1 MELLDKIV
9 LPQSAE
15 HIELLHY
22 MLLLVLF
29 LFIPFISVIFGG
41 TLFSVFYKRKYEKG
55 GDQNNGV
62 LAREFIN
69 KSSVNKSIG
78 IILGIVPLIGTIL
91 IYTQLLIKS
100 GNTALS
106 YFLASLVFLIP
117 AIILI
122 YTYRYSY
129 NFSQIFKRINQPGN
143 EPEQEDLS
151 EFKTNAVR
159 LASKTG
165 RNGLVVLFFSMW
177 FFIAGLTE
185 AASGG
190 SEQSTFLG
198 GLFLTQVIIRLLFFV
213 FFSTA
218 FAGSTLLFSFF
229 YWEGGTKKYTDEVN
243 DFIRVHTSKVT
254 LWSAI
259 PLPLFIFLTL
269 LNIPAELLSGSMF
282 GFSIISLVL
291 IFISYHS
298 LYSLRKGPVINASG
312 IVFYSLLVAM
322 LCLTIKDQLILSNAT
337 KTHSLI
343 LASQYDKYLA
353 DLKGET
359 GIVAVSGQDIFN
371 TRCSACHKFDVKL
384 VGPPYKETLPKYE
397 GKLAQLISFIK
408 NPVKVNAAYP
418 PMPNPGLKPNEVEAV
433 AKYILETYKK

>member
-1 MELLDKIV
+1 MTFLDKFV

-22 MLLLVLF
+22 MLLLVQF
-29 LFIPFISVIFGG
+29 LFIPFISLIFGG
-41 TLFSVFYKRKYEKG
+41 TLFSIFFKRKYEKG
-55 GDQNNGV
+55 SDRNYEI
-62 LAREFIN
+62 LSKEFIN
-69 KSSVNKSIG
+69 TSTINKSIG
-78 IILGIVPLIGTIL
+78 VILGIVPLIAIIL
-91 IYTQLLIKS
+91 MYAQLLTQS
-100 GNTALS
+100 GDSVLS
-106 YFLASLVFLIP
+106 YLLVSFLFLLP

-122 YTYRYSY
+122 YTYRYSF
-129 NFSQIFKRINQPGN
+129 NFSQIFEPVHQSPN
-143 EPEQEDLS
+143 EFEQEDFLQLKS
-151 EFKTNAVR
+151 SAIK

-165 RNGLVVLFFSMW
+165 RNGLIFLFFSMW
-177 FFIAGLTE
+177 FFIAGLTQ
-185 AASGG
+185 ANNVDTIKF
-190 SEQSTFLG
+190 TFVS
-198 GLFLTQVIIRLLFFV
+198 GLFSFPVIIRLFLFI
-213 FFSTA
+213 FFALA

-229 YWEGGTKKYTDEVN
+229 YWEGGNKKYSNEIKNFVKE
-243 DFIRVHTSKVT
+243 HTYKVT
-254 LWSAI
+254 LWSSI
-259 PLPLFIFLTL
+259 SLPLFILLTL
-269 LNIPAELLSGSMF
+269 INIPSELLSGSIF
-282 GFSIISLVL
+282 GFSIISLLL

-298 LYSLRKGPVINASG
+298 IYSLNKGTVLNAAG
-312 IVFYSLLVAM
+312 VVFYSLLFA
-322 LCLTIKDQLILSNAT
+322 LLSLIIKDQLVMANAT

-397 GKLAQLISFIK
+397 GKLAQLVAFIK

-418 PMPNPGLKPNEVEAV
+418 PMPNPGLKPNEAEAV

>member
-1 MELLDKIV
+1 MTFLDKFV

-29 LFIPFISVIFGG
+29 LFIPFISLIFGG
-41 TLFSVFYKRKYEKG
+41 TLFSSFYKRKYEKG
-55 GDQNNGV
+55 GDRNYEI
-62 LAREFIN
+62 LAKEFIN
-69 KSSVNKSIG
+69 TSTINKSIG
-78 IILGIVPLIGTIL
+78 IILGIVPLIAIIL
-91 IYTQLLIKS
+91 MYAQLLNQS
-100 GNTALS
+100 GDSALS
-106 YFLASLVFLIP
+106 YLMISFLFLLP

-122 YTYRYSY
+122 YTYRYSF
-129 NFSQIFKRINQPGN
+129 NFSQIFEPVHQSPN
-143 EPEQEDLS
+143 ESAQEDFLQLKS
-151 EFKTNAVR
+151 SAIK

-165 RNGLVVLFFSMW
+165 RNGLVFLFFSIW
-177 FFIAGLTE
+177 FFVAGLNE
-185 AASGG
+185 A
-190 SEQSTFLG
+190 STVDTTKFIFVG
-198 GLFLTQVIIRLLFFV
+198 GLFSLPVIIKLFLFI
-213 FFSTA
+213 FFSLA

-229 YWEGGTKKYTDEVN
+229 YWEGGNKKYSNEIKNFVKEQ
-243 DFIRVHTSKVT
+243 TSKIT

-259 PLPLFIFLTL
+259 SLPLLILFTL
-269 LNIPAELLSGSMF
+269 INIPSELLSGSIF
-282 GFSIISLVL
+282 GFSIISLLL

-298 LYSLRKGPVINASG
+298 IYSLTKGTAMNAG
-312 IVFYSLLVAM
+312 GVVFYSLLFA
-322 LCLTIKDQLILSNAT
+322 LLSLTIKDQLIMSNAT

-343 LASQYDKYLA
+343 LASQYEKYLA

-371 TRCSACHKFDVKL
+371 TRCSACHKFDVKF